1 MKLYLLAA
9 LAAAV
14 STGAIAQDR
23 QSSPHNPAVKDST
36 VHTVPHPAR
45 GHSSFTQSQARGR
58 IAKAGFTNI
67 SALRKNDNG
76 VWQGRAMKR
85 RHAVTVMLDFKGNVT
100 SR

>member
-1 MKLYLLAA
+1 MKLVILAVLAA
-9 LAAAV
+9 SV
-14 STGAIAQDR
+14 GTGAIAQDR
-23 QSSPHNPAVKDST
+23 QSSPHNPAIKDSR
-36 VHTVPHPAR
+36 VHAVAQPAR

-67 SALRKNDNG
+67 SGLRKNNDG

-85 RHAVTVMLDFKGNVT
+85 RHAVTVMLDYKGNVT